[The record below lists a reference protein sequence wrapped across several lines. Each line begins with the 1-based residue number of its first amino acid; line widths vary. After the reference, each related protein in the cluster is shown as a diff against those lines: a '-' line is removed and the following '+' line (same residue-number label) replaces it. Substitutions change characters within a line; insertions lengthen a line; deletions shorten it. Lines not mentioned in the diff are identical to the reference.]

1 MVSNK
6 LFCYNTRMSRW
17 FKNLSISVRVGY
29 FLAIR
34 QIKRSS
40 KWTTV
45 LITFVMTLTFLNLV
59 VVSGILVGLIEGS
72 SRAYRAQF
80 SGDVLIAKH
89 EDKEYIERS
98 VDFLN
103 RARSLPQVEA
113 VTGRY
118 IEGGTVEANYK
129 LKTRETDVVDQVG
142 TSVVGIDPRG
152 EDQTT
157 NLSSLIVDGEYLSA
171 NDFGKVLLG
180 SYLLEEYFP
189 GPKSF
194 SISGVKVGDKVRVK
208 VAGQTR
214 EVIVKG
220 IVKSKIDEVGRR
232 VYFVDRE
239 FRGMIG
245 RSDYNVDEIAIKLK
259 DGATPES
266 VQEILNRGG
275 LDQFGL
281 VQTWEESQGQFFKDI
296 ARTFDVLGSFL
307 GSISLVVASIT
318 IFIVIFVN
326 AITRRKYIGIMK
338 GIGISSGA
346 IEISYVLQSIFYA
359 VVGTAIGL
367 VLLYGLMQPYVA
379 AHPINF
385 PFSDGILVAPA
396 LGTSIR
402 VGLLLITT
410 IIAGFIPARMIIK
423 RNTLDSILGR

>member
-1 MVSNK
+1 MVK
-6 LFCYNTRMSRW
+6 WLKDF
-17 FKNLSISVRVGY
+17 LISLRVGY

-72 SRAYRAQF
+72 SIAYRAQY
-80 SGDVLIAKH
+80 SGDVLIARH
-89 EDKEYIERS
+89 EDKEYIEKS
-98 VDFLN
+98 VDFVN
-103 RARSLPQVEA
+103 RAKSLPQVEA
-113 VTGRY
+113 LTARY
-118 IEGGTVEANYK
+118 IEGGTIEADYK
-129 LKTRETDVVDQVG
+129 NKTRETDVVDQAG
-142 TSVVGIDPRG
+142 TSVVGIDPKM
-152 EDQTT
+152 EDATT
-157 NLSSLIVDGEYLSA
+157 DLSSLIVEGEYL
-171 NDFGKVLLG
+171 NERDFGKVLLG
-180 SYLLEEYFP
+180 SYLLEQYFP
-189 GPKSF
+189 GPKSM
-194 SISGVKVGDKVRVK
+194 SLSNVEVGDKVRVK
-208 VAGQTR
+208 VAGQAR

-232 VYFVDRE
+232 VYFTDRE
-239 FRGMIG
+239 LRGMLG
-245 RSDYNVDEIAIKLK
+245 RTDYNVDEIAIKLK
-259 DGATPES
+259 PGAAPEA
-266 VQEILNRGG
+266 VQEILQRGG
-275 LDQFGL
+275 LGNFGL

-296 ARTFDVLGSFL
+296 KRTFDVLGSFL

-338 GIGISSGA
+338 GIGISSA
-346 IEISYVLQSIFYA
+346 SIEISYVLQSIFYA

-385 PFSDGILVAPA
+385 PFSDGILVAPP

-402 VGLLLITT
+402 VGLLLVTT

>member
-1 MVSNK
+1 MYVWLTSF
-6 LFCYNTRMSRW
+6 LT
-17 FKNLSISVRVGY
+17 SIRVGY

-72 SRAYRAQF
+72 SIAYRAQY
-80 SGDVLIAKH
+80 SGDVLIARH
-89 EDKEYIERS
+89 EDKEYIEKS
-98 VDFLN
+98 VDFVN
-103 RARSLPQVEA
+103 RAKSLSQVEA
-113 VTGRY
+113 LTARY
-118 IEGGTVEANYK
+118 IEGGTVEADYK
-129 LKTRETDVVDQVG
+129 NKTRETDVIDQAG
-142 TSVVGIDPRG
+142 TSVVGIDPQM
-152 EDQTT
+152 EDATT
-157 NLSSLIVDGEYLSA
+157 DLSSLIVEGEYL
-171 NDFGKVLLG
+171 NERDFGQVLLG
-180 SYLLEEYFP
+180 SYLLEQYFP
-189 GPKSF
+189 GPKSM
-194 SISGVKVGDKVRVK
+194 SLSNVEVGDRVRVK

-214 EVIVKG
+214 EVVVKG

-232 VYFVDRE
+232 VYFTDRE
-239 FRGMIG
+239 LRGMLG
-245 RSDYNVDEIAIKLK
+245 RTDYNVDEIAIKLK
-259 DGATPES
+259 PGATPEV
-266 VQEILNRGG
+266 VQEILQRGG
-275 LDQFGL
+275 LGNFGL

-296 ARTFDVLGSFL
+296 KRTFDVLGSFL

-338 GIGISSGA
+338 GIGISSSA

-385 PFSDGILVAPA
+385 PFSDGILVAPP

-402 VGLLLITT
+402 VGLLLVTT